1 MQETFNIFIVGYS
14 RSGTTMMSRVLGK
27 ADNIYSFNEM
37 HFFEQLYSPEEFDKK
52 LNESQAISFADQL
65 LDIQRSNYLLYDVG
79 KHIPEA
85 KKIIN
90 DLNIRTKPEIFKKF
104 LEFETHLMNK
114 VVACEQTPRNV
125 LYLEELYK
133 IFPDAKVINMVRD
146 PRDVL
151 LSQKSKWKRKFLGA
165 DKIPLKESIRSWVN
179 YHPITIGKLWN
190 VSVRASLKYQ
200 HSNIKT
206 VLFEEFIQFPEQKL
220 KEICFFLNISYDSEM
235 LAVEQAGSSNFRDE
249 SNEKGIRKNNF
260 EKWKRGGLSQG
271 EIFWCEFLNRD
282 EMSLLGYELLSSKFS
297 LKSIYYLFSFPFHII
312 FALILNLSRMN
323 NVFSSIKKRI

>member
-1 MQETFNIFIVGYS
+1 MRDSVNIFIVGYS
-14 RSGTTMMSRVLGK
+14 RSGTTMLSRVLGK
-27 ADNIYSFNEM
+27 ADNIYSFNEL
-37 HFFEQLYSPEEFDKK
+37 HFFEQLYSSEEFDKI

-65 LDIQRSNYLLYDVG
+65 LDIQRTNYLFYDVG

-90 DLNIRTKPEIFKKF
+90 GLNIRTKPEIFKKF
-104 LEFETHLMNK
+104 LEFETRLMNK
-114 VVACEQTPRNV
+114 DVACEQTPRNV
-125 LYLEELYK
+125 LYLEELFK

-190 VSVRASLKYQ
+190 ASVRASLKYQ

-206 VLFEEFIQFPEQKL
+206 VLFEEFIQCPDQKL
-220 KEICFFLNISYDSEM
+220 KEICSFLNISYDSEM
-235 LAVEQAGSSNFRDE
+235 LDVEQAGSSNFRDD
-249 SNEKGIRKNNF
+249 SKEKGIRKNNF
-260 EKWKRGGLSQG
+260 EKWKKGGLSQG

-282 EMSLLGYELLSSKFS
+282 EMSMLGYELLSSKIS

-312 FALILNLSRMN
+312 FALMLNLSRMN

>member
-1 MQETFNIFIVGYS
+1 MRDSVNIFIVGYS
-14 RSGTTMMSRVLGK
+14 RSGTTMLSRVLGK
-27 ADNIYSFNEM
+27 ADNIYSFNEL
-37 HFFEQLYSPEEFDKK
+37 HFFEQLYSSEEFDKI

-65 LDIQRSNYLLYDVG
+65 LDIQRTNYLFYDVG

-90 DLNIRTKPEIFKKF
+90 GLNIRTKPEIFKKF
-104 LEFETHLMNK
+104 LEFETRLMNK
-114 VVACEQTPRNV
+114 DVACEQTPRNV
-125 LYLEELYK
+125 LYLEELFK

-190 VSVRASLKYQ
+190 ASVRASLKFQ
-200 HSNIKT
+200 NSNIKT
-206 VLFEEFIQFPEQKL
+206 VLFEEFIQCPDQKL
-220 KEICFFLNISYDSEM
+220 KEICSFLNISYDSEM
-235 LAVEQAGSSNFRDE
+235 LDVEQAGSSNFRDD
-249 SNEKGIRKNNF
+249 SKEKGIRKNNF
-260 EKWKRGGLSQG
+260 EKWKTGGLSQG

-282 EMSLLGYELLSSKFS
+282 EMSLLGYELFSSKFS
-297 LKSIYYLFSFPFHII
+297 LISIYYLFSFPFHII
-312 FALILNLSRMN
+312 FALMLNLSRMN